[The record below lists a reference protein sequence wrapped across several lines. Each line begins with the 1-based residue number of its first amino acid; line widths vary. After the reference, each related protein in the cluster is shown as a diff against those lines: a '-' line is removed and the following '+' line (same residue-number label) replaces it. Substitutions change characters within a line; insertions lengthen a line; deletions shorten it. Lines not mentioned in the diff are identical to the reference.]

1 MAKKTSKRKTLNILE
16 KNKKHSQFD
25 YTEIFRHIRTNIE
38 YSTVGQDIKAINLT
52 SAVPTESKSTTALN
66 LAMIYATKYPNI
78 LLIDADLRK
87 PVQHKYLNISNSS
100 GLTNALI
107 DYGKTKEI
115 NQSCFQKIQDKSF
128 VGDLTVLTS
137 GVKVPN
143 PSELLS
149 NPVFEEFI
157 KALKQSYDFIIVDCP
172 PVMLVSDAIP
182 VGNVVDGTVFVC
194 SSKTTNRKD
203 AKATVEVLQKNNV
216 NILGTVLTQI
226 ENDGTN
232 SGYYYYYYY

>member
-1 MAKKTSKRKTLNILE
+1 M
-16 KNKKHSQFD
+16 
-25 YTEIFRHIRTNIE
+25 
-38 YSTVGQDIKAINLT
+38 
-52 SAVPTESKSTTALN
+52 
-66 LAMIYATKYPNI
+66 
-78 LLIDADLRK
+78 
-87 PVQHKYLNISNSS
+87 
-100 GLTNALI
+100 
-107 DYGKTKEI
+107 
-115 NQSCFQKIQDKSF
+115 
-128 VGDLTVLTS
+128 TVLTS

-203 AKATVEVLQKNNV
+203 AKAAVEVLQKNNV

>member
-1 MAKKTSKRKTLNILE
+1 MFKKKTKHENKSTLLITNPKQ
-16 KNKKHSQFD
+16 KNNKID
-25 YTEIFRHIRTNIE
+25 YKEIYRHIRTNIE

-66 LAMIYATKYPNI
+66 LAI
-78 LLIDADLRK
+78 
-87 PVQHKYLNISNSS
+87 NISNSS

-115 NQSCFQKIQDKSF
+115 NQSCFQKIKDKSF

-157 KALKQSYDFIIVDCP
+157 KTLKQSYDFIIVDCP

-182 VGNVVDGTVFVC
+182 VGNVVDGTIFVC
-194 SSKTTNRKD
+194 SSKSTNRKD
-203 AKATVEVLQKNNV
+203 AKAAVEVLQKNNV

>member
-1 MAKKTSKRKTLNILE
+1 M
-16 KNKKHSQFD
+16 
-25 YTEIFRHIRTNIE
+25 
-38 YSTVGQDIKAINLT
+38 
-52 SAVPTESKSTTALN
+52 ESKKVESNAELTPFEKEFKVQLN
-66 LAMIYATKYPNI
+66 LPAAYFSVFYAIYVVYMIISGNFSDLPAVIVLGVVAIGYLFGYRPYKYVVKRRTLEI
-78 LLIDADLRK
+78 HRRI
-87 PVQHKYLNISNSS
+87 
-100 GLTNALI
+100 
-107 DYGKTKEI
+107 GKTKEI
-115 NQSCFQKIQDKSF
+115 NQSCFQKIKDKSF

-157 KALKQSYDFIIVDCP
+157 KTLKQSYDFIIVDCP

-182 VGNVVDGTVFVC
+182 VGNVVDGTIFVC
-194 SSKTTNRKD
+194 SSKSTNRKD
-203 AKATVEVLQKNNV
+203 AKAAVEVLQKNNV